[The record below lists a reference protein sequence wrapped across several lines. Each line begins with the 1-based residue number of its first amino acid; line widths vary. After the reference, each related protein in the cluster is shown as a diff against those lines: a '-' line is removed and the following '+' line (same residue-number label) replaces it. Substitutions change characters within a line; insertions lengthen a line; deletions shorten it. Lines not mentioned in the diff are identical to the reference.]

1 MTVATAFEV
10 RCSSKEF
17 AVALVVCYHLPRTAC
32 FEFVKKFKSHRDAGL
47 LPTVLVTFA
56 DVCCVF
62 DVSTSVVSISELR
75 RLYVHSVQSKI
86 AEKIAARIHWG
97 SDIILYQRP
106 IRAAIFSAIFDC
118 TECT

>member
-86 AEKIAARIHWG
+86 AEKIAARMG
-97 SDIILYQRP
+97 L
-106 IRAAIFSAIFDC
+106 
-118 TECT
+118 